1 MITLPGRS
9 FLGAILPLSLT
20 CKFSTQKS
28 SDGLMGFPLYANVH
42 VSFPSML
49 LRGSLNL
56 YLISFI
62 LIITFHDG
70 SLWFILFRT
79 LCVSWILRHVFFQ
92 RSGKLSNFLL
102 FLQISFL
109 PPLILFSFWEAYNV
123 NVRMLDVVSEVPLK
137 SPLKVL

>member
-1 MITLPGRS
+1 MITLPGRIY
-9 FLGAILPLSLT
+9 LVAILPLLLT

-28 SDGLMGFPLYANVH
+28 SDGLIGVPLYANMH

-49 LRGSLNL
+49 LRVPVNL

-62 LIITFHDG
+62 FIRLFLDG

-79 LCVSWILRHVFFQ
+79 FCVSWILMYVFFQ
-92 RSGKLSNFLL
+92 RSGKFSNFLL

-109 PPLILFSFWEAYNV
+109 PPSHSLL
-123 NVRMLDVVSEVPLK
+123 LLVPL
-137 SPLKVL
+137 

>member
-49 LRGSLNL
+49 LRVSLNL

-62 LIITFHDG
+62 LIIIFHDG

-79 LCVSWILRHVFFQ
+79 FCVSWILRHVFFQ
-92 RSGKLSNFLL
+92 G
-102 FLQISFL
+102 SFL
-109 PPLILFSFWEAYNV
+109 IFYYFFRFPFCPLSFS
-123 NVRMLDVVSEVPLK
+123 
-137 SPLKVL
+137 SPSGRPIM